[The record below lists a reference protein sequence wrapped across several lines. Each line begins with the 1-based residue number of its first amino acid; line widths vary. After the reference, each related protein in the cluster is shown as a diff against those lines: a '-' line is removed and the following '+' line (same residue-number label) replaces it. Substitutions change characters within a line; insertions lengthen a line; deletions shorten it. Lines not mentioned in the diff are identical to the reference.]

1 MRPLREIRADLQE
14 VRAEKEQ
21 LQATRWVGAGNQGIE
36 AYRNGYDIADAAFAE
51 TGPNGRRSSR
61 TGARGRGDGTPSSE
75 DVDVT
80 PSGSEAATETED
92 DAPETASPEQSSSE
106 SDSSGSTTD
115 GSTSSRRPFLAV
127 RDAIS
132 RNQIR

>member
-1 MRPLREIRADLQE
+1 
-14 VRAEKEQ
+14 
-21 LQATRWVGAGNQGIE
+21 VGAGNQGIE
-36 AYRNGYDIADAAFAE
+36 AYRNGYDIADAAFTE
-51 TGPNGRRSSR
+51 TGPNGQRSSR
-61 TGARGRGDGTPSSE
+61 TGTRGDGAPSSE

-80 PSGSEAATETED
+80 PSGSEAATETEG